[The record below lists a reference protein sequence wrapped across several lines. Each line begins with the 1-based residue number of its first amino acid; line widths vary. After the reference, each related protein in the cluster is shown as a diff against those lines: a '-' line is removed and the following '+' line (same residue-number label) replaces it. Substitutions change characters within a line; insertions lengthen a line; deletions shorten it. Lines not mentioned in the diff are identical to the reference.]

1 MHTFSKRVL
10 LQSVLFRV
18 DAGIL
23 YDLGK
28 SNSEQR
34 MSHAVLVRKQNI
46 CVWHNC
52 IEFIEYMEC
61 TRGNVHANESH
72 CPCRMLVSNVIES
85 ASYDAAEKK
94 ERERMSV
101 KDRERG

>member
-28 SNSEQR
+28 SDSEQR
-34 MSHAVLVRKQNI
+34 MSHAVLVRKKNI
-46 CVWHNC
+46 CARHNC
-52 IEFIEYMEC
+52 IECIEYIEC

-72 CPCRMLVSNVIES
+72 CPCRMLASNVIEP
-85 ASYDAAEKK
+85 ASYNAVERK
-94 ERERMSV
+94 ER
-101 KDRERG
+101 